1 MDQLN
6 LTPFEREYLGVNIP
20 SATNIEVAKAT
31 PTAFVAVQVAVLLAV
46 ACGRFN
52 CNKEIT
58 IRLFLTNI

>member
-31 PTAFVAVQVAVLLAV
+31 PTVHNTSQ
-46 ACGRFN
+46 
-52 CNKEIT
+52 
-58 IRLFLTNI
+58 